1 MSEFSSTCE
10 KAARAGGRVLLDWMG
25 RFSVREKGPAD
36 LVTDADHA
44 SQEVIRQILL
54 GDFPDHDFVGEEDG
68 ADSEPRADQ
77 AEYCWIVDPLDGTTN
92 YVHAAPQFSVSV
104 ALAHQGRIVEAVVYD
119 PTADEC
125 FAASQGEG
133 ANLNGQP
140 IRVSEI
146 QDLSGALVAASFS
159 AGLRGEGPEIE
170 RFLAVL
176 PRCQALRR
184 MGSAALNLAYIAT
197 GRFDAYWATSTKS
210 WDIAAGVLLVSEA
223 GGLVTAV
230 DGGPLE
236 LSTGQFAAA
245 STEAL
250 HRQLVDILSESGSDG

>member
-10 KAARAGGRVLLDWMG
+10 KAARAGGQVLLDWMG

-44 SQEVIRQILL
+44 SQEEIRGILL
-54 GDFPDHDFVGEEDG
+54 GEFPDHGFVGEED
-68 ADSEPRADQ
+68 AEPSTSE

-92 YVHAAPQFSVSV
+92 YVHAAPQFSVSI
-104 ALAHQGRIVEAVVYD
+104 ALTHKDRIVEAVVYD

-125 FAASQGEG
+125 FAASLGTG
-133 ANLNGQP
+133 AMLNGKP
-140 IRVSEI
+140 IQVSEI
-146 QDLSGALVAASFS
+146 KELSGALVAASFS
-159 AGLRGEGPEIE
+159 AGLRGEGAEVE

-184 MGSAALNLAYIAT
+184 MGSAALNLAYIAV
-197 GRFDAYWATSTKS
+197 GRFDAYWATSTKP

-223 GGLVTAV
+223 GGVVTAV
-230 DGGPLE
+230 DGGPLD
-236 LSTGQFAAA
+236 LSTGRFVAT
-245 STEAL
+245 STKDL
-250 HRQLVDILSESGSDG
+250 HRELLGILDESGSGG

>member
-1 MSEFSSTCE
+1 MSEFSTTCE
-10 KAARAGGRVLLDWMG
+10 KAARAGGQVLLDWMG

-44 SQEVIRQILL
+44 SQDVIRRILL
-54 GDFPDHDFVGEEDG
+54 GDFPDHGFIGEED
-68 ADSEPRADQ
+68 AEPSTSE

-92 YVHAAPQFSVSV
+92 YVHGAPQFSVSV
-104 ALAHQGRIVEAVVYD
+104 ALTHKGKVIEAVVYD
-119 PTADEC
+119 PMADEC
-125 FAASQGEG
+125 FSASLGAGAKRNGERIG
-133 ANLNGQP
+133 
-140 IRVSEI
+140 VSEI
-146 QDLSGALVAASFS
+146 RELAAALVAASFS
-159 AGLRGEGPEIE
+159 AGLRGESAEVE

-184 MGSAALNLAYIAT
+184 MGSAALNLAYIAA
-197 GRFDAYWATSTKS
+197 GRFDAYWATSTKP

-223 GGLVTAV
+223 GGVVTDV

-236 LSTGQFAAA
+236 LSTGRFAAA

-250 HRQLVDILSESGSDG
+250 HRRLIEVLAESGSSG